1 MNPVVLIADRSEE
14 WRALLM
20 QYVAIEWPH
29 ATVEECDSAKAAPA
43 DLSRFDLVLVGL
55 ASAQASAELS
65 WVAALH
71 MRPDAPVP
79 IMFVDG
85 EAGSDD
91 ALVQAG
97 VASLGKQRLTKDA
110 VGAALRTAMEQRSA
124 RIAARSPAMP
134 GAGTHQEPTARV
146 AIKGYR
152 LLRKLGEGGMSEIF
166 LAENTRT
173 GQIGALKVLT
183 LASSE
188 STDLNLFIK
197 EYDIISK
204 LNSPYVVRIY
214 DHGVA
219 DDHIFIAMEYLQ
231 GGNLKDRMALGLAP
245 NEALDI
251 LVQLGRALDVVHCVG
266 VVHRDI
272 KPHNVMFRNALALVL
287 VDFGVSRVSQQTS
300 VIRAG
305 QIVGTPTYI
314 SPDAILGHVIDG
326 RSDLYSTGVMLFE
339 MLTGKPP
346 YTGNSV
352 GELLLKHARDDVPR
366 LPSRLAP
373 YQELTERLLA
383 KSPDER
389 FASAAEM
396 LRYVEGR
403 FGKAA

>member
-1 MNPVVLIADRSEE
+1 MNPVVLVADRSEE
-14 WRALLM
+14 WRVLLM

-29 ATVEECDSAKAAPA
+29 AIVEECDVAATNPA
-43 DLSRFDLVLVGL
+43 DLKRFDLILIGVAPGESADVGWL
-55 ASAQASAELS
+55 
-65 WVAALH
+65 AALRL
-71 MRPDAPVP
+71 RPDAPVP
-79 IMFVDG
+79 IVFADG
-85 EAGSDD
+85 EPAADD
-91 ALVQAG
+91 ALIRAG
-97 VASLGKQRLTKDA
+97 VARQNKQRLTKEGIGA
-110 VGAALRTAMEQRSA
+110 VLRAALQQRSERMSSGAAAEGK
-124 RIAARSPAMP
+124 
-134 GAGTHQEPTARV
+134 GASGQEPAPRV
-146 AIKGYR
+146 GIKGYR
-152 LLRKLGEGGMSEIF
+152 VLRKLGEGGMSQIF
-166 LAENTRT
+166 LAENART

-183 LASSE
+183 VTSGE
-188 STDLNLFIK
+188 ITDLKLFIK

-204 LNSPYVVRIY
+204 LNSPYIVRIY

-219 DDHIFIAMEYLQ
+219 DDHIFIAMEYLP
-231 GGNLKDRMALGLAP
+231 GGNLKDRMTLGVGP

-251 LVQLGRALDVVHCVG
+251 LVQLGRALDIVHCVG
-266 VVHRDI
+266 VVHRDV
-272 KPHNVMFRNALALVL
+272 KPHNVMFRDSRALVL

-314 SPDAILGHVIDG
+314 SPDAILGHTVDG

-352 GELLLKHARDDVPR
+352 GELLLKHTRDDVPR

-396 LRYVEGR
+396 LRYVESR
-403 FGKAA
+403 FGTAA

>member
-1 MNPVVLIADRSEE
+1 MNPVVLVADRSEE

-29 ATVEECDSAKAAPA
+29 AIVEDCDAADMYAA
-43 DLSRFDLVLVGL
+43 DLTRFDLLLIGVPPGE
-55 ASAQASAELS
+55 SADMGWLS
-65 WVAALH
+65 TLRLLPA
-71 MRPDAPVP
+71 APVP
-79 IMFVDG
+79 IVFADG
-85 EAGSDD
+85 EPAAGD

-97 VASLGKQRLTKDA
+97 VARGNKQRLTKES
-110 VGAALRTAMEQRSA
+110 VGAMLRAALHQRSKHKL
-124 RIAARSPAMP
+124 AAAAP
-134 GAGTHQEPTARV
+134 GKQAPQTAAAPV
-146 AIKGYR
+146 GIKGYR
-152 LLRKLGEGGMSEIF
+152 VLRKLGEGGMSQIF

-173 GQIGALKVLT
+173 GKVGALKVLT
-183 LASSE
+183 VTSGE
-188 STDLNLFIK
+188 VTDLKLFIK

-204 LNSPYVVRIY
+204 LASPYIVRIY

-219 DDHIFIAMEYLQ
+219 DDHIFIAMEYLP
-231 GGNLKDRMALGLAP
+231 GGNLKDRMARGIGP
-245 NEALDI
+245 SEALDI
-251 LVQLGRALDVVHCVG
+251 LVQLGRALDIVHCVG
-266 VVHRDI
+266 VVHRDV
-272 KPHNVMFRNALALVL
+272 KPHNVMFRDPKALVL

-314 SPDAILGHVIDG
+314 SPDAILGHAVDG

-352 GELLLKHARDDVPR
+352 GELLLKHTRDDVPR
-366 LPSRLAP
+366 LPSGLQP

-383 KSPDER
+383 KSPDQR

-396 LRYVEGR
+396 LSYVESR
-403 FGKAA
+403 FSRAA

>member
-1 MNPVVLIADRSEE
+1 MNPVVLVADRSEE

-29 ATVEECDSAKAAPA
+29 ANVEECDIAPTNPA
-43 DLSRFDLVLVGL
+43 DLTRFDLMLIGVAPGE
-55 ASAQASAELS
+55 SADVAWL
-65 WVAALH
+65 AAL
-71 MRPDAPVP
+71 RLRADAPVP
-79 IMFVDG
+79 IVFADG
-85 EAGSDD
+85 EPAAADT
-91 ALVQAG
+91 LVQAG
-97 VASLGKQRLTKDA
+97 VAHQNKQRLTKEGIGA
-110 VGAALRTAMEQRSA
+110 MLRAALQQRSE
-124 RIAARSPAMP
+124 RMSTAAAAQGQCASA
-134 GAGTHQEPTARV
+134 QEPPPRV
-146 AIKGYR
+146 GIKGYR
-152 LLRKLGEGGMSEIF
+152 VLRKLGEGGMSQIF

-183 LASSE
+183 VTSGE
-188 STDLNLFIK
+188 ITDLKLFIK

-204 LNSPYVVRIY
+204 LNSPYIVRIY

-219 DDHIFIAMEYLQ
+219 DDHIFIAMEYLP
-231 GGNLKDRMALGLAP
+231 GGNLKDRMSLGLGP

-251 LVQLGRALDVVHCVG
+251 LVQLGRALDIVHCVG
-266 VVHRDI
+266 VVHRDV
-272 KPHNVMFRNALALVL
+272 KPHNVMFRDPKALVL

-314 SPDAILGHVIDG
+314 SPDAILGRVVDG

-352 GELLLKHARDDVPR
+352 GELLLKHTRDDVPR
-366 LPSRLAP
+366 LPSQFAP
-373 YQELTERLLA
+373 YQELTARLLA

-396 LRYVEGR
+396 LNYVGSR

>member
-1 MNPVVLIADRSEE
+1 MNPVVLVADRSEE

-29 ATVEECDSAKAAPA
+29 AVVEECDGVEQAPA

-55 ASAQASAELS
+55 SAEE
-65 WVAALH
+65 AAEVGWLQAL
-71 MRPDAPVP
+71 RRRTGAPVP
-79 IMFVDG
+79 IVF
-85 EAGSDD
+85 SDR
-91 ALVQAG
+91 ALAAERLVQTG
-97 VASLGKQRLTKDA
+97 IVRHDRQHLNKQTI
-110 VGAALRTAMEQRSA
+110 GAALRAALQQRSQRQA
-124 RIAARSPAMP
+124 VVDAAAAKDAALE
-134 GAGTHQEPTARV
+134 GPTASV

-173 GQIGALKVLT
+173 GRIGALKVLT
-183 LASSE
+183 LAASQSS
-188 STDLNLFIK
+188 DLDLFIK
-197 EYDIISK
+197 EYDIICR
-204 LNSPYVVRIY
+204 LDSPYIVRIY

-231 GGNLKDRMALGLAP
+231 GGNLKDRMALGVAP
-245 NEALDI
+245 QEALDI
-251 LVQLGRALDVVHCVG
+251 LVQLGRALDVVHGVG

-272 KPHNVMFRNALALVL
+272 KPHNVMFRDAHGLVL
-287 VDFGVSRVSQQTS
+287 VDFGVSRMSQQTS
-300 VIRAG
+300 VLRAG

-314 SPDAILGHVIDG
+314 SPDVILGHNVDG

-352 GELLLKHARDDVPR
+352 GELLLKHARGDVPQ
-366 LPSRLAP
+366 LPSRLASF
-373 YQELTERLLA
+373 QELTERLLA

-389 FASAAEM
+389 FASAGEM
-396 LRYVEGR
+396 LRYVQGR
-403 FGKAA
+403 FGKVA

>member
-1 MNPVVLIADRSEE
+1 MNPVVLVADRSED
-14 WRALLM
+14 WRTLLM

-29 ATVEECDSAKAAPA
+29 AVVDECEGALPAPG
-43 DLSRFDLVLVGL
+43 DLKRFDLILIGL
-55 ASAQASAELS
+55 PPGEMVDAGWL
-65 WVAALH
+65 AALRL
-71 MRPDAPVP
+71 RPELPVP
-79 IMFVDG
+79 IVFTDG
-85 EAGSDD
+85 DVQADD
-91 ALVQAG
+91 ALARAG
-97 VASLGKQRLTKDA
+97 VARLNKQSLAKEGIRTALR
-110 VGAALRTAMEQRSA
+110 AALQQRSERLSA
-124 RIAARSPAMP
+124 GG
-134 GAGTHQEPTARV
+134 GATNKAEAETGTTPPV
-146 AIKGYR
+146 GIKGYR
-152 LLRKLGEGGMSEIF
+152 VLRKLGEGGMSQIF

-173 GQIGALKVLT
+173 GQVGALKVLT
-183 LASSE
+183 VSSE
-188 STDLNLFIK
+188 EITDLKLFIK

-204 LNSPYVVRIY
+204 LNSPHIVRIY

-219 DDHIFIAMEYLQ
+219 DDHIFIAMEYLP
-231 GGNLKDRMALGLAP
+231 GGNLKDRMALGLGP

-251 LVQLGRALDVVHCVG
+251 LVQLGRALDIVHCVG
-266 VVHRDI
+266 VVHRDV
-272 KPHNVMFRNALALVL
+272 KPHNVMFRDPRSLVL

-314 SPDAILGHVIDG
+314 SPDAILGHTVDG

-352 GELLLKHARDDVPR
+352 GELLLKHTRDDVPQ
-366 LPSRLAP
+366 LPGRFAP

-383 KSPDER
+383 KSPDQR

-396 LRYVEGR
+396 LRYVESR

>member
-1 MNPVVLIADRSEE
+1 MNPVVLVADRSEE

-20 QYVAIEWPH
+20 QYVAIEWPQ
-29 ATVEECDSAKAAPA
+29 ATVDECGTAVPAPQ
-43 DLSRFDLVLVGL
+43 DLKRFDLVLIGL
-55 ASAQASAELS
+55 KAGET
-65 WVAALH
+65 VDAAWLGAARTH
-71 MRPDAPVP
+71 PDAPVP
-79 IMFVDG
+79 VVFADG
-85 EAGSDD
+85 AVADVEA
-91 ALVQAG
+91 LTRAG
-97 VASLGKQRLTKDA
+97 IAYQDKNQLNKEA
-110 VGAALRTAMEQRSA
+110 VRAVLRTALQLRSERMSGGDVSKSKA
-124 RIAARSPAMP
+124 DAS
-134 GAGTHQEPTARV
+134 AGSNVPV
-146 AIKGYR
+146 GIKGYR
-152 LLRKLGEGGMSEIF
+152 VLRKLGEGGMSQIF

-173 GQIGALKVLT
+173 RQVGALKVLT
-183 LASSE
+183 LTSDE
-188 STDLNLFIK
+188 TTDLKLFIK

-204 LNSPYVVRIY
+204 LNSPHIVRIY

-219 DDHIFIAMEYLQ
+219 DDHIFIAMEYLP
-231 GGNLKDRMALGLAP
+231 GGNLKDRMALGLGP

-251 LVQLGRALDVVHCVG
+251 LVQLGRALDIVHCVG
-266 VVHRDI
+266 VVHRDV
-272 KPHNVMFRNALALVL
+272 KPHNVMFRDPHSLVL

-314 SPDAILGHVIDG
+314 SPDAILGHVVDG
-326 RSDLYSTGVMLFE
+326 RSDLYSTGVMLYE

-352 GELLLKHARDDVPR
+352 GELLLKHTRDDVPR
-366 LPSRLAP
+366 LPGRFAP

-396 LRYVEGR
+396 LRYVESR

>member
-1 MNPVVLIADRSEE
+1 MNPVVLVADRSEE

-29 ATVEECDSAKAAPA
+29 AIVEECEGAQNVPA
-43 DLSRFDLVLVGL
+43 DLARFDLVLVGL
-55 ASAQASAELS
+55 APGDTADAGWL
-65 WVAALH
+65 AALRL
-71 MRPDAPVP
+71 RPNAPVP
-79 IMFVDG
+79 IVFADG
-85 EAGSDD
+85 DPGDD
-91 ALVQAG
+91 DVLVRTG
-97 VASLGKQRLTKDA
+97 VARQNKQRLTKEA
-110 VGAALRTAMEQRSA
+110 IGAALRAAMQQRLERMSA
-124 RIAARSPAMP
+124 GSAAHKA
-134 GAGTHQEPTARV
+134 EPDKESAAPV
-146 AIKGYR
+146 DIKGYR
-152 LLRKLGEGGMSEIF
+152 MLRKLGEGGMSQIF

-173 GQIGALKVLT
+173 GRIGALKVLT
-183 LASSE
+183 VTSNE
-188 STDLNLFIK
+188 ITDLKLFIK

-204 LNSPYVVRIY
+204 LDSPYIVRIY

-219 DDHIFIAMEYLQ
+219 DDHIFIAMEYLP
-231 GGNLKDRMALGLAP
+231 GGNLKDRMALGLGP
-245 NEALDI
+245 HEALDI
-251 LVQLGRALDVVHCVG
+251 LVQLGRALDIVHCVG

-272 KPHNVMFRNALALVL
+272 KPHNVMFRDSNALVL

-314 SPDAILGHVIDG
+314 SPDAILGHTVDG

-346 YTGNSV
+346 YTGNSL
-352 GELLLKHARDDVPR
+352 GELLLKHTRDDVPR

-389 FASAAEM
+389 FSSAAEM
-396 LRYVEGR
+396 LRYMESR

>member
-1 MNPVVLIADRSEE
+1 MPIVFSD
-14 WRALLM
+14 
-20 QYVAIEWPH
+20 
-29 ATVEECDSAKAAPA
+29 AAPA
-43 DLSRFDLVLVGL
+43 AERLVKTGFGRH
-55 ASAQASAELS
+55 ARQ
-65 WVAALH
+65 H
-71 MRPDAPVP
+71 
-79 IMFVDG
+79 
-85 EAGSDD
+85 
-91 ALVQAG
+91 
-97 VASLGKQRLTKDA
+97 LTKES
-110 VGAALRTAMEQRSA
+110 VGAALRAGLQKRVER
-124 RIAARSPAMP
+124 AAAPANATDKGQP
-134 GAGTHQEPTARV
+134 REEEPIARV
-146 AIKGYR
+146 GIKGYR

-173 GQIGALKVLT
+173 GKIGALKVLT
-183 LASSE
+183 LNSSE

-204 LNSPYVVRIY
+204 LDSPYVVRIY

-231 GGNLKDRMALGLAP
+231 GGNLKDRMTLGLAP
-245 NEALDI
+245 QEALDVLI
-251 LVQLGRALDVVHCVG
+251 QLGRALDVVHCVG

-272 KPHNVMFRNALALVL
+272 KPHNVMFRDARALVL

-314 SPDAILGHVIDG
+314 SPDVILGHAVDG

-352 GELLLKHARDDVPR
+352 GELLLKHARGDVPR

>member
-1 MNPVVLIADRSEE
+1 MNPVVLVADRSEE
-14 WRALLM
+14 WRVLLM

-29 ATVEECDSAKAAPA
+29 AIVEECDVAATNPA
-43 DLSRFDLVLVGL
+43 DLKRFDLILIGVAPGESADVGWL
-55 ASAQASAELS
+55 
-65 WVAALH
+65 AALRL
-71 MRPDAPVP
+71 RPDAPVP
-79 IMFVDG
+79 IVFADG
-85 EAGSDD
+85 EPAADD
-91 ALVQAG
+91 ALIRAG
-97 VASLGKQRLTKDA
+97 VARQNKQRLTKEGIGA
-110 VGAALRTAMEQRSA
+110 VLRAALQQRSERMSSGAAAEGK
-124 RIAARSPAMP
+124 
-134 GAGTHQEPTARV
+134 GASGQEPAPRV
-146 AIKGYR
+146 GIKGYR
-152 LLRKLGEGGMSEIF
+152 VLRKLGEGGMSQIF
-166 LAENTRT
+166 LAENART

-183 LASSE
+183 VTSGE
-188 STDLNLFIK
+188 ITDLKLFIK

-204 LNSPYVVRIY
+204 LNSPYIVRIY

-219 DDHIFIAMEYLQ
+219 DDHIFIAMEYLP
-231 GGNLKDRMALGLAP
+231 GGNLKDRMTLGVGP

-251 LVQLGRALDVVHCVG
+251 LVQLGRALDIVHCVG
-266 VVHRDI
+266 VVHRDV
-272 KPHNVMFRNALALVL
+272 KPHNVMFRDSRALVL

-314 SPDAILGHVIDG
+314 SPDAILGHTVDG

-352 GELLLKHARDDVPR
+352 GELLLKHTRDDVPR

-396 LRYVEGR
+396 LRYVESR

>member
-1 MNPVVLIADRSEE
+1 
-14 WRALLM
+14 M

-29 ATVEECDSAKAAPA
+29 AVVEECDGVEQAPA
-43 DLSRFDLVLVGL
+43 DLSKFDLVLVGL
-55 ASAQASAELS
+55 SDAEAAEVAWLQAL
-65 WVAALH
+65 
-71 MRPDAPVP
+71 RRRTGAPVP
-79 IMFVDG
+79 IVF
-85 EAGSDD
+85 SDQPL
-91 ALVQAG
+91 AAERLVQTGIERHAR
-97 VASLGKQRLTKDA
+97 QRLNKQTIGAALRAALQKRAQRQAA
-110 VGAALRTAMEQRSA
+110 VGAADAKD
-124 RIAARSPAMP
+124 AAQDS
-134 GAGTHQEPTARV
+134 PTARV

-183 LASSE
+183 LSS
-188 STDLNLFIK
+188 SQSSDLNLFIK

-204 LNSPYVVRIY
+204 LDSPYVVRIY

-231 GGNLKDRMALGLAP
+231 GGNLKDRMAIGLAP
-245 NEALDI
+245 QEALDVLI
-251 LVQLGRALDVVHCVG
+251 QLGRALDVVHCVG

-272 KPHNVMFRNALALVL
+272 KPHNVMFRDSRALVL

-300 VIRAG
+300 LIRAG

-314 SPDAILGHVIDG
+314 SPDVILGHNVDG

-352 GELLLKHARDDVPR
+352 GELLLKHARGDVPR
-366 LPSRLAP
+366 LPGRLAP

-383 KSPDER
+383 KSPEER

-396 LRYVEGR
+396 LRYVEHR

>member
-1 MNPVVLIADRSEE
+1 M
-14 WRALLM
+14 LM

-29 ATVEECDSAKAAPA
+29 AIVDECDITTPPPA
-43 DLSRFDLVLVGL
+43 ELERFDLVLIGL
-55 ASAQASAELS
+55 AAGETVDAGWL
-65 WVAALH
+65 AAVRL
-71 MRPDAPVP
+71 RPDAPVP
-79 IMFVDG
+79 IVF
-85 EAGSDD
+85 SDD
-91 ALVQAG
+91 AILVDDALARAG
-97 VASLGKQRLTKDA
+97 VARLHKQRLTKEA
-110 VGAALRTAMEQRSA
+110 IGAALRAALQRRSERMSA
-124 RIAARSPAMP
+124 GGGAKNKAAAEAESIPYL
-134 GAGTHQEPTARV
+134 G
-146 AIKGYR
+146 IKGYR
-152 LLRKLGEGGMSEIF
+152 VLRKLGEGGMSQIF

-173 GQIGALKVLT
+173 GQVGALKVLT
-183 LASSE
+183 VSSDE
-188 STDLNLFIK
+188 ITDLKLFIK

-204 LNSPYVVRIY
+204 LDSPHIVRIY

-219 DDHIFIAMEYLQ
+219 DDHIFIAMEYLP
-231 GGNLKDRMALGLAP
+231 GGNLKERMALGLGP

-251 LVQLGRALDVVHCVG
+251 LVQLGRALDIVHCVG
-266 VVHRDI
+266 VVHRDV
-272 KPHNVMFRNALALVL
+272 KPHNVMFRDPKALVL

-314 SPDAILGHVIDG
+314 SPDAILGHTVDG

-366 LPSRLAP
+366 LPGRFAL

-396 LRYVEGR
+396 LRYVESR

>member
-1 MNPVVLIADRSEE
+1 
-14 WRALLM
+14 M

-29 ATVEECDSAKAAPA
+29 AIVEECDAAMMNPA
-43 DLSRFDLVLVGL
+43 DLTRFDLMLIGVAPGETVDVGWL
-55 ASAQASAELS
+55 ATLR
-65 WVAALH
+65 L
-71 MRPDAPVP
+71 RPDAPVP
-79 IMFVDG
+79 IVFADG
-85 EAGSDD
+85 EPEADD
-91 ALVQAG
+91 VLVQAG
-97 VASLGKQRLTKDA
+97 VARQNKQRLTKEGIGA
-110 VGAALRTAMEQRSA
+110 MLRAALQQRSA
-124 RIAARSPAMP
+124 RMSAGAAAQQDKGPP
-134 GAGTHQEPTARV
+134 GQESTPRLG
-146 AIKGYR
+146 IKGYR
-152 LLRKLGEGGMSEIF
+152 ILRKLGEGGMSQIF

-173 GQIGALKVLT
+173 GQVGALKVLT
-183 LASSE
+183 VTSGE
-188 STDLNLFIK
+188 ITDLKLFIK

-204 LNSPYVVRIY
+204 LNSPYIVRIY

-219 DDHIFIAMEYLQ
+219 DDHIFIAMEYLP
-231 GGNLKDRMALGLAP
+231 GGNLKDRMSLGIGP
-245 NEALDI
+245 NEALEI
-251 LVQLGRALDVVHCVG
+251 LVQLGRALDIVHCVG
-266 VVHRDI
+266 VVHRDV
-272 KPHNVMFRNALALVL
+272 KPHNVMFRDSRALVL

-314 SPDAILGHVIDG
+314 SPDAILGHTVDG

-352 GELLLKHARDDVPR
+352 GELLLKHTRDDVPR
-366 LPSRLAP
+366 LPSRFEP

-396 LRYVEGR
+396 LSYVQSR

>member
-1 MNPVVLIADRSEE
+1 MNPVVLVADRSEE

-29 ATVEECDSAKAAPA
+29 AIVEECDVATTNPA
-43 DLSRFDLVLVGL
+43 DLKRFDLMLIGVAPGESVDVGWL
-55 ASAQASAELS
+55 
-65 WVAALH
+65 AALRL
-71 MRPDAPVP
+71 RPDAPVP
-79 IMFVDG
+79 IVFADG
-85 EAGSDD
+85 EPAADD
-91 ALVQAG
+91 ALIRAG
-97 VASLGKQRLTKDA
+97 VARQNKQRLTKEGIGA
-110 VGAALRTAMEQRSA
+110 MLRAALQQRSERISTGAAA
-124 RIAARSPAMP
+124 RDKGASGQEAAPRL
-134 GAGTHQEPTARV
+134 G
-146 AIKGYR
+146 IKGYR
-152 LLRKLGEGGMSEIF
+152 VLRKLGEGGMSQIF

-183 LASSE
+183 VTSGE
-188 STDLNLFIK
+188 ITDLKLFIK
-197 EYDIISK
+197 EYDIISR
-204 LNSPYVVRIY
+204 LNSPYIVRIY

-219 DDHIFIAMEYLQ
+219 DDHIFIAMEYLP
-231 GGNLKDRMALGLAP
+231 GGNLKDRMSRGLGP

-251 LVQLGRALDVVHCVG
+251 LVQLGRALDIVHCVG
-266 VVHRDI
+266 VVHRDV
-272 KPHNVMFRNALALVL
+272 KPHNVMFRDPRALVL

-314 SPDAILGHVIDG
+314 SPDAILGHAVDG

-352 GELLLKHARDDVPR
+352 GELLLKHTRDDVPR
-366 LPSRLAP
+366 LPSQLAP

-383 KSPDER
+383 KSPDQR

-396 LRYVEGR
+396 LNYVGSR

>member
-1 MNPVVLIADRSEE
+1 MNPVVLVADRSEE

-20 QYVAIEWPH
+20 QYVAIEWPQVI
-29 ATVEECDSAKAAPA
+29 VEECESIQQAPA
-43 DLSRFDLVLVGL
+43 DLSRFDLVLIGL
-55 ASAQASAELS
+55 TDEEATELGWLQALRR
-65 WVAALH
+65 
-71 MRPDAPVP
+71 RPGAPVP
-79 IMFVDG
+79 IVF
-85 EAGSDD
+85 SDTPLAAD
-91 ALVQAG
+91 RLVQTG
-97 VASLGKQRLTKDA
+97 IERHNRQQLRKET
-110 VGAALRTAMEQRSA
+110 VGAALRAGMQRRSERVSGQAKAANKDEHPEGELA
-124 RIAARSPAMP
+124 RI
-134 GAGTHQEPTARV
+134 G
-146 AIKGYR
+146 IKGYR
-152 LLRKLGEGGMSEIF
+152 MLRKLGEGGMSEIF
-166 LAENTRT
+166 LAENLRT
-173 GQIGALKVLT
+173 GNVGALKVLT
-183 LASSE
+183 LSSSE
-188 STDLNLFIK
+188 STDLDLFIK

-204 LNSPYVVRIY
+204 LDSPYVVRIY

-245 NEALDI
+245 QEALDVLI
-251 LVQLGRALDVVHCVG
+251 QLGRALDVVHCVG

-272 KPHNVMFRNALALVL
+272 KPHNVMFRDARALVL

-314 SPDAILGHVIDG
+314 SPDVILGHAVDG

-352 GELLLKHARDDVPR
+352 GELLLKHARGDVPR

-396 LRYVEGR
+396 LRYVEDR

>member
-1 MNPVVLIADRSEE
+1 MNPVVLVADRSEE

-29 ATVEECDSAKAAPA
+29 AIVEECGDAIMTNPA
-43 DLSRFDLVLVGL
+43 DLKRFDLMLIGAASGESLDVGWL
-55 ASAQASAELS
+55 
-65 WVAALH
+65 AALRL
-71 MRPDAPVP
+71 RPDAPVP
-79 IMFVDG
+79 IVFADG
-85 EAGSDD
+85 EPAADD
-91 ALVQAG
+91 ALVGAG
-97 VASLGKQRLTKDA
+97 VARQNKQRLTKEGIGA
-110 VGAALRTAMEQRSA
+110 MLRAALQQRSA
-124 RIAARSPAMP
+124 RMSTSAAAQGKGASGQQAAPRP
-134 GAGTHQEPTARV
+134 G
-146 AIKGYR
+146 IKGYR
-152 LLRKLGEGGMSEIF
+152 VLRKLGEGGMSQIF

-173 GQIGALKVLT
+173 GQVGALKVLT
-183 LASSE
+183 VTSGE
-188 STDLNLFIK
+188 ITDLKLFIK

-204 LNSPYVVRIY
+204 LNSPYIVRIY

-219 DDHIFIAMEYLQ
+219 DDHIFIAMEYLP
-231 GGNLKDRMALGLAP
+231 GGNLKDRMSLGVGP

-251 LVQLGRALDVVHCVG
+251 LVQLGRALDIVHCVG
-266 VVHRDI
+266 VVHRDV
-272 KPHNVMFRNALALVL
+272 KPHNVMFRDPRALVL

-314 SPDAILGHVIDG
+314 SPDAILGHAVDG

-352 GELLLKHARDDVPR
+352 GELLLKHTRDDVPR
-366 LPSRLAP
+366 LPSRFAP

-396 LRYVEGR
+396 LSYVESR

>member
-1 MNPVVLIADRSEE
+1 
-14 WRALLM
+14 M

-29 ATVEECDSAKAAPA
+29 AIVEECDVAATNPA
-43 DLSRFDLVLVGL
+43 DLKRFDLILIGVAPGESADVGWL
-55 ASAQASAELS
+55 
-65 WVAALH
+65 AALRS
-71 MRPDAPVP
+71 RPDAPVP
-79 IMFVDG
+79 IVFADG
-85 EAGSDD
+85 EPAADD
-91 ALVQAG
+91 AVIRAG
-97 VASLGKQRLTKDA
+97 VARQNKQRLTKEGIGA
-110 VGAALRTAMEQRSA
+110 VLRAALQQRSERMSTGAAAQGK
-124 RIAARSPAMP
+124 AAS
-134 GAGTHQEPTARV
+134 GQEPAPRMG
-146 AIKGYR
+146 IKGYR
-152 LLRKLGEGGMSEIF
+152 VLRKLGEGGMSQIF
-166 LAENTRT
+166 LAENART

-183 LASSE
+183 VTSGE
-188 STDLNLFIK
+188 ITDLKLFIK

-204 LNSPYVVRIY
+204 LNSPYIVRIY

-219 DDHIFIAMEYLQ
+219 DDHIFIAMEYLP
-231 GGNLKDRMALGLAP
+231 GGNLKDRMALGVGP

-251 LVQLGRALDVVHCVG
+251 LVQLGRALDIVHCVG
-266 VVHRDI
+266 VVHRDV
-272 KPHNVMFRNALALVL
+272 KPHNVMFRDSRALVL

-314 SPDAILGHVIDG
+314 SPDAILGHTVDG

-346 YTGNSV
+346 YTGNSI
-352 GELLLKHARDDVPR
+352 GELLLKHTRDDVPR

-396 LRYVEGR
+396 LRYVESR